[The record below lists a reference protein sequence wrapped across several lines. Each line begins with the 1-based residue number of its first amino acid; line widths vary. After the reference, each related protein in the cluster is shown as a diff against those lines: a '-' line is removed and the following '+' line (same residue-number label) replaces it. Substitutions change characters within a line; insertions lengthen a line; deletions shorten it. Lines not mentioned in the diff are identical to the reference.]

1 MSPLV
6 AQNAAPETRQLRFA
20 LVGSSGFAA
29 RMVAPALLRSRS
41 QLKGLLGSSPERGA
55 GLASRFGVGAYA
67 SLQEL
72 LADPDVDAVWVASKD
87 VLHEPIGLACLEA
100 GKHLLMEKPMA
111 STAAGA
117 RALIAAA
124 QRSGVVLRVGC
135 HQRFRPVYKDLRELI
150 AEGSLGRIGFIRMQF
165 LWEFPEER
173 VVGNWRS
180 TLEESGGSWV
190 IKEFGAHLL
199 DLLLWWTGPG
209 AEVAGAALTTRRFP
223 VETDDCAA
231 VLLRLADGGIATVEV
246 STGMRGR
253 TNSVEIQATEGWIRA
268 FDVWRGSGRVVRS
281 AGAAWTYHN
290 DDELLPYI
298 AQLEDFTAAVAGRET
313 AGADGAAG
321 LAVLELVDAAI
332 AIGRA

>member
-1 MSPLV
+1 VSPLV
-6 AQNAAPETRQLRFA
+6 PQHAPPETRQLRFA

-41 QLKGLLGSSPERGA
+41 KLVGLLGSSPERAA
-55 GLASRFGVGAYA
+55 GLATRLGVETYP
-67 SLQEL
+67 SLVEL

-100 GKHLLMEKPMA
+100 GKHVLMEKPMA
-111 STAAGA
+111 SSAAGA
-117 RALIAAA
+117 RTLIAAA
-124 QRSGVVLRVGC
+124 QRTGVVLRVGC
-135 HQRFRPVYKDLRELI
+135 HQRFRPVYRDLGDLI

-165 LWEFPEER
+165 LWEFPRDR
-173 VVGNWRS
+173 VLGNWRA
-180 TLEESGGSWV
+180 TLEDSGGSWV

-209 AEVAGAALTTRRFP
+209 AQLAGAVLTTRRFP

-253 TNSVEIQATEGWIRA
+253 TNSVEIQGTEGWIRA
-268 FDVWRGSGRVVRS
+268 FDVWRGNGRVARS
-281 AGAAWTYHN
+281 AGADWTYHN

-298 AQLEDFTAAVAGRET
+298 AQLDDFTAAVAGREST
-313 AGADGAAG
+313 GADGRAG
-321 LAVLELVDAAI
+321 LAVLELVEAAI
-332 AIGRA
+332 ATGRA